1 MADDTPTRSGNPLAA
16 LLAAATAILA
26 VAVAVLVLWPPN
38 GPDAATIAEAVS
50 QRLEKDGYLK
60 KDHFDQRMDRLIE
73 AAASL
78 LKTEDFER
86 GLDDL
91 KRALASCCGATNSPT
106 VGLQPR
112 IWVVFENAR
121 LDGDKRL
128 TAESHGVAIS
138 GRQRERLDKLAQ
150 ALIACAAPD
159 RPVRLKIQGYSSTR
173 EFVDDEGQRLGDSDG
188 LNLQAANL
196 RAEGVKTHFAR
207 TQPGRG
213 QPRRVLADRVR
224 RLGAIQGH
232 PPTVPRLPR
241 GDREHRSRAA
251 QSRGAGGSAG
261 RRPVRGRSRRR
272 WQRQMMST
280 VRIAGLEPIAVERS
294 GERQ

>member
-1 MADDTPTRSGNPLAA
+1 MADNARNRSGNPLAA

-60 KDHFDQRMDRLIE
+60 KDHFDQRMDRLNE
-73 AAASL
+73 AASLL

-86 GLDDL
+86 GLADL
-91 KRALASCCGATNSPT
+91 KRALASCCRATTNPT

-121 LDGDKRL
+121 LDEDERL
-128 TAESHGVAIS
+128 TAESHGIAIS
-138 GRQRERLDKLAQ
+138 GRQRERLGKLAQ
-150 ALIACAAPD
+150 ALLACAAPG

-173 EFVDDEGQRLGDSDG
+173 EFVDDEGDPLKRSED

-196 RAEGVKTHFAR
+196 RAEV
-207 TQPGRG
+207 
-213 QPRRVLADRVR
+213 VR
-224 RLGAIQGH
+224 AHL
-232 PPTVPRLPR
+232 L
-241 GDREHRSRAA
+241 ELNRAA
-251 QSRGAGGSAG
+251 GNPAELLDIVYTVWEEYKDIRRPFLDAHEEIESTDHEQLNRAVLVEVLDAGLCAVAAAGGGNA
-261 RRPVRGRSRRR
+261 R
-272 WQRQMMST
+272 
-280 VRIAGLEPIAVERS
+280 
-294 GERQ
+294 